1 MSLQDIDPQF
11 RLDSDMAPT
20 YVVKDYDIE
29 TGEFSVYYNDG
40 SLKDNNWYGP
50 IAMDLDSMKPD
61 HEEPIRFQ
69 IAHAVYNAVRRSRL
83 VECDMEASK
92 TVLAQ
97 MMGIEQTVPMED
109 LMKHRE
115 TKAKASI
122 TQVDPVL
129 SATQVVSIFSE
140 DDFDEQFEA
149 LSAELAKEE

>member
-69 IAHAVYNAVRRSRL
+69 IAHAVYNAVRKSRL

-97 MMGIEQTVPMED
+97 MMGVEQTV
-109 LMKHRE
+109 
-115 TKAKASI
+115 SV
-122 TQVDPVL
+122 VDVMNHQANMSKMQTSTSPIC
-129 SATQVVSIFSE
+129 SATQVMNIYSE

-149 LSAELAKEE
+149 LSAELAEE

>member
-69 IAHAVYNAVRRSRL
+69 IAHQVYNAVRRSRL

-149 LSAELAKEE
+149 LSAELAEE

>member
-69 IAHAVYNAVRRSRL
+69 LAHAVYNAVRRSRL

-140 DDFDEQFEA
+140 EDFDEQFEA
-149 LSAELAKEE
+149 LSAELAEE

>member
-1 MSLQDIDPQF
+1 MSLKDIDTQF
-11 RLDSDMAPT
+11 RLDADVAPT

-40 SLKDNNWYGP
+40 TLKDDNWYGP

-69 IAHAVYNAVRRSRL
+69 IANQVYNAVKKSKL
-83 VECDMEASK
+83 VECDMESSK
-92 TVLAQ
+92 VVLAQ
-97 MMGIEQTVPMED
+97 LMGIEQTVSMED

-129 SATQVVSIFSE
+129 SATQVVNIYSE
-140 DDFDEQFEA
+140 DDFDQQFEA
-149 LSAELAKEE
+149 LSAELAEE

>member
-69 IAHAVYNAVRRSRL
+69 IAH
-83 VECDMEASK
+83 
-92 TVLAQ
+92 
-97 MMGIEQTVPMED
+97 
-109 LMKHRE
+109 
-115 TKAKASI
+115 
-122 TQVDPVL
+122 QV
-129 SATQVVSIFSE
+129 
-140 DDFDEQFEA
+140 
-149 LSAELAKEE
+149 

>member
-1 MSLQDIDPQF
+1 MSLKDIDTQF
-11 RLDSDMAPT
+11 RLDADVAPT

-40 SLKDNNWYGP
+40 TLKDDNWYGP

-69 IAHAVYNAVRRSRL
+69 IANQVYNAVKKSKL
-83 VECDMEASK
+83 VECDMESSK
-92 TVLAQ
+92 VVLAQ
-97 MMGIEQTVPMED
+97 LMGIEQTVSMED

-129 SATQVVSIFSE
+129 SATQVVNIYSE
-140 DDFDEQFEA
+140 DDFDQQFEA
-149 LSAELAKEE
+149 LSAELSEE